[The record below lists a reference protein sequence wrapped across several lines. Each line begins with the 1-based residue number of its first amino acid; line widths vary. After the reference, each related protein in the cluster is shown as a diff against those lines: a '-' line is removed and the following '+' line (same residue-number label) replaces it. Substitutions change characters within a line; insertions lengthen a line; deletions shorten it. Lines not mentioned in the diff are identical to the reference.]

1 MQYYNIVLGD
11 DKDNFI
17 YMYIIMLFVKIIFYR
32 VFFEIEVYCK
42 CKIRIILVEVIKK
55 FEIIKVRDKK

>member
-1 MQYYNIVLGD
+1 
-11 DKDNFI
+11 
-17 YMYIIMLFVKIIFYR
+17 MLYVKIIFYR

-55 FEIIKVRDKK
+55 FKIIKVRDKK